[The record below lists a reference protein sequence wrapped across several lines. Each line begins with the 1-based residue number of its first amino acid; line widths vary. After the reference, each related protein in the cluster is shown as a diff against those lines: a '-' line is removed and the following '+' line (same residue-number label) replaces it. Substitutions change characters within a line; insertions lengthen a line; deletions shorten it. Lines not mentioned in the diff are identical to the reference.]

1 MNKHNN
7 QKQSLKNEIRKDVHR
22 HTLDVKPLLLLFDFG
37 IITNDK
43 RLTWDFKMNITAE
56 HHLSVNMWNYMSLD
70 H

>member
-43 RLTWDFKMNITAE
+43 RLTWDI
-56 HHLSVNMWNYMSLD
+56 
-70 H
+70 